1 MCRSLTA
8 LLRWSALNWHLSS
21 SGHVYHWDFDPPN
34 SNEPLRFGVECL
46 IKYIFVSSEDSFN
59 FESLYLRHLVFMK
72 KLSPFKFADTRAFG
86 VWVIRHMFYFRCY
99 YWRSF
104 SVCRHH
110 LYHTPR
116 QCHQVKA
123 FFFCSLLPFFFSLEL
138 KVSWAVLNVKL
149 NSRLLVESFGW

>member
-1 MCRSLTA
+1 MCKRLTA

-21 SGHVYHWDFDPPN
+21 SGHVSNWDFDPPN
-34 SNEPLRFGVECL
+34 SNEDL
-46 IKYIFVSSEDSFN
+46 VSSVWLSI
-59 FESLYLRHLVFMK
+59 Y
-72 KLSPFKFADTRAFG
+72 LSPQETVSILNLFIYAIWCSWRNCHHLKFADTRAFG